1 MRSIVE
7 VQLKFR
13 NPINTMKDGDWQWDA
28 GIPKDAHSIQIRS
41 HQIDRRNVSC
51 QTVLAR
57 PELHYERRINRGVHA
72 RLAYNYSLAGSI
84 IDKSRLLWLMI
95 VLSRGSGH
103 CVCTTLHNVRH
114 FGGYVEL
121 SCNEPTCHVIKQE
134 TVSSNNNLNK
144 YEYILQKQKNSFS

>member
-72 RLAYNYSLAGSI
+72 RLAYNYGLAGSI

-103 CVCTTLHNVRH
+103 CVYNITQCTPFWGICRV
-114 FGGYVEL
+114 
-121 SCNEPTCHVIKQE
+121 
-134 TVSSNNNLNK
+134 
-144 YEYILQKQKNSFS
+144 ILQWTYLPCDKARNREFQ